1 MPDRLNNLSVIE
13 LKLKK
18 QLLIIGVKQK
28 QEPEKKLFLSDYS
41 KYFHIVVKAKTQFA

>member
-28 QEPEKKLFLSDYS
+28 QEPKKNYS
-41 KYFHIVVKAKTQFA
+41 YQIMVNNFIQL